1 MYAMQALIAKKNYS
15 VLIPILFIVIGIAF
29 WIGHNYVVPDT
40 ILPVPI
46 HVDFDESM
54 KLHDFKA
61 MLDRSDFAYVYKFF
75 KQVYQKNS
83 FEHLQPQKGLII
95 PQIIHIM
102 WLGKKLPEE
111 YEPYVASWRKF
122 HPSWT
127 ILFWTDNPINYDQG
141 THVVHTFDEL
151 EQKLNASRGA
161 QSIVINSNKL
171 QFENRRFFDQANN
184 YGEKSDILKW
194 EIVYRF
200 GGVYVDTD
208 FECLQPLD
216 VFHHTYDFYTG
227 IQPLDTN
234 MVQLGA
240 ALYGAIP
247 HHPILEACV
256 NNIKKNQDIK
266 QIIVKTGPIHF
277 TKMFLAIAGTTG
289 LKDVAMPASYF
300 YPCGYEQKGLPEK
313 EWRQPESYAIHHW
326 AGSWLKPEAFVKS

>member
-1 MYAMQALIAKKNYS
+1 VYAMQLLLAKKNYS
-15 VLIPILFIVIGIAF
+15 VLIPVLFILIGIAF
-29 WIGHNYVVPDT
+29 WVGHKYIVSDT
-40 ILPVPI
+40 PLPAPI

-54 KLHDFKA
+54 KLNDFKA

-83 FEHLQPQKGLII
+83 FQSLQPQKSLII

-141 THVVHTFDEL
+141 TQVVHTFDEL
-151 EQKLNASRGA
+151 EQKLKSSRGS
-161 QSIVINSNKL
+161 QSIVINTDQLK
-171 QFENRRFFDQANN
+171 FENRGFYDQANN

-247 HHPILEACV
+247 HHPILQACV

-277 TKMFLAIAGTTG
+277 TKMFFGDSRNYGT
-289 LKDVAMPASYF
+289 
-300 YPCGYEQKGLPEK
+300 
-313 EWRQPESYAIHHW
+313 
-326 AGSWLKPEAFVKS
+326 

>member
-1 MYAMQALIAKKNYS
+1 MQSLLYKKNYS
-15 VLIPILFIVIGIAF
+15 VLIPVLFLLIGISF
-29 WIGHNYVVPDT
+29 WVGHHYFTTDGVLPAPYVE
-40 ILPVPI
+40 
-46 HVDFDESM
+46 FNQSM
-54 KLHDFKA
+54 KFNDFKQIA
-61 MLDRSDFAYVYKFF
+61 DRSDFSYAYNFF
-75 KQVYQKNS
+75 KQIYEKNS
-83 FEHLQPQKGLII
+83 FQKLQPQKALII

-111 YEPYVASWRKF
+111 YRPYVISWRKF
-122 HPSWT
+122 HPNWT

-141 THVVHTFDEL
+141 TKVVHTFDQL
-151 EQKLNASRGA
+151 AQCLASVKGGE
-161 QSIVINSNKL
+161 SMVINTDQL
-171 QFENRRFFDQANN
+171 QFENRAFYDRAQN

-208 FECLQPLD
+208 FECLRPLD

-256 NNIKKNQDIK
+256 KNIKNNQEIK

-277 TKMFLAIAGTTG
+277 TKMFLALAGTTG
-289 LKDVAMPASYF
+289 LKDIAMPASYF
-300 YPCGYEQKGLPEK
+300 YPCGYEQKGLPQK

-326 AGSWLKPEAFVKS
+326 AGSWLKPEAFVRS

>member
-1 MYAMQALIAKKNYS
+1 MYIMQLLLYKKNYS
-15 VLIPILFIVIGIAF
+15 VLIPILFLLIGASF
-29 WIGHNYVVPDT
+29 WIRHQFIVSDPVFSAPIYVE
-40 ILPVPI
+40 
-46 HVDFDESM
+46 FDDSM
-54 KLHDFKA
+54 KLNHFKQ
-61 MLDRSDFAYVYKFF
+61 MLERSDFAYVYKFF
-75 KQVYQKNS
+75 KQIYEENS
-83 FEHLQPQKGLII
+83 FQKLQPQKALII

-111 YEPYVASWRKF
+111 YQPYVASWRKF
-122 HPSWT
+122 HPNWT
-127 ILFWTDNPINYDQG
+127 ILFWTDNPINYNQG
-141 THVVHTFDEL
+141 NEVMYTFDQL
-151 EQKLNASRGA
+151 VQRLARVRGGE
-161 QSIVINSNKL
+161 SIVINTDQLK
-171 QFENRRFFDQANN
+171 FENRGFYDRANN

-247 HHPILEACV
+247 SHPILEACV

-277 TKMFLAIAGTTG
+277 TKMFLAVAGTTG

-300 YPCGYEQKGLPEK
+300 YPCGYEQKGLPQK

-326 AGSWLKPEAFVKS
+326 AGSWLKPEAFAK